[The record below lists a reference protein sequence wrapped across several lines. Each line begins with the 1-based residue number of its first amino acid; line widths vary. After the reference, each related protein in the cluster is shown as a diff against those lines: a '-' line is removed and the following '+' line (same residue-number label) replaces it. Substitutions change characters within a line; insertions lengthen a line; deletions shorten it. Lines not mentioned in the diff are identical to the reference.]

1 MWAHWLLTQHWLKET
16 SNPPFE
22 RNPTKKRSVC
32 TSYKPCST
40 RNPNPPN
47 LPVLGCS
54 LGLKH
59 LECTMWIWLEF
70 TTTAMHVQPFKN
82 IKNSWL
88 ELLISQIW
96 VQDAPSFLKGR
107 LWYRASMSE
116 TYPMCLEGHDL
127 CRTPK
132 VPNFEQISHP
142 SHSNIQQM
150 SSEAQVHKC
159 RPDRSLETTLQK
171 PFCWARVKL
180 KKIAWRQQI
189 NIKTSKIPENDTNR
203 CF

>member
-1 MWAHWLLTQHWLKET
+1 MLALDTAFSGLALSFLVFSHSFGRIMWAHWLLTQHWLKET

-70 TTTAMHVQPFKN
+70 GIHD
-82 IKNSWL
+82 NSNARAAFQKHQKQLVRAVDLPDLGPRCTKLL
-88 ELLISQIW
+88 ERPAVISSIDVW
-96 VQDAPSFLKGR
+96 N
-107 LWYRASMSE
+107 
-116 TYPMCLEGHDL
+116 
-127 CRTPK
+127 
-132 VPNFEQISHP
+132 VPYVP
-142 SHSNIQQM
+142 GG
-150 SSEAQVHKC
+150 A
-159 RPDRSLETTLQK
+159 RSLLHSEG
-171 PFCWARVKL
+171 A
-180 KKIAWRQQI
+180 
-189 NIKTSKIPENDTNR
+189 
-203 CF
+203 